1 MSGEPNE
8 TPPGNPEQPD
18 SSSEQERLES
28 GLTAKAEKRMLK
40 RAIREK
46 WWGDVRWPTGV
57 TPQELAEKEKERP
70 LTLLELA
77 ALAVGTDLSD
87 KDRRVRRIA
96 VKHTIAM
103 EKQNQADD
111 HKEQDS
117 DETTG
122 DGPTQ
127 IVRVLV
133 NNREE
138 ANKLRTI
145 TVDEFQQRVENQP
158 TDEELEDVD

>member
-1 MSGEPNE
+1 
-8 TPPGNPEQPD
+8 
-18 SSSEQERLES
+18 
-28 GLTAKAEKRMLK
+28 MLK

-57 TPQELAEKEKERP
+57 TPEELQEKEKERP

-111 HKEQDS
+111 HKASETDGDEQPAVQL
-117 DETTG
+117 TR
-122 DGPTQ
+122 
-127 IVRVLV
+127 IVIG
-133 NNREE
+133 NREE
-138 ANKLRTI
+138 LKTFESM
-145 TVDEFQQRVENQP
+145 TVKQLGEIIENEPQ
-158 TDEELEDVD
+158 TEEEIEDVD